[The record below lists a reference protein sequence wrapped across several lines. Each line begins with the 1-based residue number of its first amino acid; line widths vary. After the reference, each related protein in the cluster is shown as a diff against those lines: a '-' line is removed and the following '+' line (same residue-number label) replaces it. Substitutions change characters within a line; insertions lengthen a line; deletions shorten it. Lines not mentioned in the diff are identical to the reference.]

1 MAEACTFF
9 ETPITGGNVSLYN
22 ETLGDPVYP
31 SPVMGIVGLM
41 KTTAP
46 VGVHF
51 RTAGKS
57 VILLGGIGASD
68 AVRMGGTQFA
78 KAVLNAQW
86 GLPPALDMEYEKRVQ
101 TAMREIVEAGLAESA
116 HDLSDGGLA
125 VALAESSFG
134 PADVGAELDLDSTM
148 RAELLLFHEG
158 PSRILISTA
167 KPEEVATIARKHNV
181 EAPVV
186 GATIKGRV
194 VIRQRGKVQV
204 DREAAVLK
212 QSWAGALEKMLR
224 LTDHA

>member
-1 MAEACTFF
+1 
-9 ETPITGGNVSLYN
+9 
-22 ETLGDPVYP
+22 LGDPVYP

-101 TAMREIVEAGLAESA
+101 TAIREVVVAGLAESA

-134 PADVGAELDLDSTM
+134 KAGVGASVNLNSDLEPEM
-148 RAELLLFHEG
+148 LLFHEG
-158 PSRILISTA
+158 PSRVILSTGEPA
-167 KPEEVATIARKHNV
+167 KVLAMALKHGV
-181 EAPVV
+181 EAMEIGVTTD
-186 GATIKGRV
+186 GGFRIANKGTDLV
-194 VIRQRGKVQV
+194 KT
-204 DREAAVLK
+204 
-212 QSWAGALEKMLR
+212 SAGALKKPWETALEKL
-224 LTDHA
+224 LNG